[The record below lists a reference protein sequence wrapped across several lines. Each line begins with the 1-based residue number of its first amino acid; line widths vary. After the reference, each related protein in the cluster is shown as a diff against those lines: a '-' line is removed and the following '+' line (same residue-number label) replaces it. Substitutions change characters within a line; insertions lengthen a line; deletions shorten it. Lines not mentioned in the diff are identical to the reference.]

1 MSSGLG
7 DDVALQSCSGGGGG
21 PWRSVGRWR
30 GGVASS
36 VVVFDRGGDVEAG
49 VGVDVV
55 MVVVVM
61 RRKCDVASLA
71 CAVDFFFG
79 KV

>member
-1 MSSGLG
+1 M
-7 DDVALQSCSGGGGG
+7 
-21 PWRSVGRWR
+21 
-30 GGVASS
+30 
-36 VVVFDRGGDVEAG
+36 VVFDCGGDVEAR

-61 RRKCDVASLA
+61 RRKCDVASLT